1 MAAETGK
8 NTKNITRYQLEVTEL
23 IREMQNMTKEG
34 KDAGTQLDVLGNRFS
49 ELKKRGEKLEGVM
62 RFYASRTKDS
72 AKATANL
79 NTRLS
84 ALNTGVGKVT
94 AAEKRLLAEIKKAD
108 TARKREAAAVKKS
121 IEAKKKAAAATE
133 KLAAAER
140 KSALAKEKN
149 TKASKVATTGVKG
162 FASGV
167 GKAIGTLSRFAAAGA
182 LMGTVVRALKFI
194 FIDSGRAFIE
204 FEKAIAN
211 LSAVAGV
218 TGKDLDLLGD
228 AALKAAGQTKF
239 TAVEVIALQ
248 TELSKL
254 GFSAKETAEVTS
266 SVAFAAQALG
276 STLGSTA
283 ELVGKLKNQFNLLAE
298 DSDEIV
304 DILVTTINNSALS
317 LETFGVAIQYVGPI
331 ARDLGLSLG
340 QTSSA
345 MAVLADNGFTASRI
359 GTGLRGILTELGS
372 TSADVQKE
380 LKGLA
385 KAQLSLGD
393 AVDLVGKRNAAQL
406 ITLLANIEVLEDSN
420 NKYYEAGRALEA
432 AAIQTDSLAG
442 NMEILKSEVNKFQVS
457 LGDAIISSTLFGNV
471 ISYISEEAGNTIAA
485 FKAIKDA
492 PNEFNESL
500 KNVAEGADVFEQAVI
515 VAAAAA
521 GESVEDFRA
530 KVDKQLNSGLDL
542 EGTGIG
548 RFINGVNNAFL
559 NLEGRRDE
567 AETVNGL
574 IDSLTDAAAKVKDNV
589 LIEESRNKVADEYN
603 GILQTLIT
611 NKLEGLDVDDEA
623 IAKADEVLKR
633 RIKERKLIEAHIT
646 VIDRLNG
653 KKGELTVTEQAQL
666 AFYEDE
672 VLKLQASEK
681 ALEGFQRRFANL
693 QTTKK
698 EAAKEDKKSIKIERR
713 KANNYKDLVRAAN
726 DLNNAEE
733 KRIEVVL
740 ALNEANKDFQENS
753 IVQFSLNGK
762 KISNNLNLI
771 NTLEKERQAL
781 LDNISAGGES
791 TEQRKYDVGVMEKE
805 IETLD
810 GLIYKRKEENTA
822 LEAGTGTL
830 SITVKNTEKALAE
843 LKRQYDEGDITGSRL
858 KQLGVKAYEDM
869 VGQLLLLAGNDPEL
883 LELSNAIIDN
893 FPKPGEVD
901 WDQIV
906 NKGIE
911 EAISTTV
918 EALSSFND
926 VALENTKNRLEAEKD
941 ALKSRYETEDFLAKQ
956 QLENGLINEAQ
967 YRARQKQLRK
977 KQIAEENA
985 IDKKLFDAENKKK
998 KNDAKVDFLEALAS
1012 IIPTL
1017 IKEGIAEP
1025 TTLNIMAAITGASAA
1040 ASYAAE
1046 ISAINQ
1052 SKFYPKKFATG
1063 GMVNGPSHEQGG
1075 VPFSVQGQGG
1085 YEMEGGE
1092 FIVNK
1097 RAASLHRDLLDKI
1110 NGSVRP
1116 NLPNQPM
1123 KYAQGGAVSSTI
1135 TNVSQQSADSVN
1147 YLKAI
1152 AEATST
1158 NAMNSSRPVRAFV
1171 TSTDLRRDESA
1182 RRIKDNNTTI

>member
-182 LMGTVVRALKFI
+182 LIGTVVRALKFI

-500 KNVAEGADVFEQAVI
+500 KNVAEGADVFEQAVV

-530 KVDKQLNSGLDL
+530 KVDRQLNSFPNL
-542 EGTGIG
+542 EKTAIG
-548 RFINGVNNAFL
+548 RFINGINNAFL

-574 IDSLTDAAAKVKDNV
+574 VDSLTDAAAKIKDNV
-589 LIEESRNKVADEYN
+589 LIEKSRNEVAEEYN

-623 IAKADEVLKR
+623 IAKADELLRR

-653 KKGELTVTEQAQL
+653 KKGELTATEQAQL

-698 EAAKEDKKSIKIERR
+698 EAAKEDKKSIKIDRR
-713 KANNYKDLVRAAN
+713 KANNYRDLIRQTDSLN
-726 DLNNAEE
+726 DSE
-733 KRIEVVL
+733 KRRVDLIIET
-740 ALNEANKDFQENS
+740 NEANKDFQDNS
-753 IVQFSLNGK
+753 IASFMLTGK
-762 KISNNLNLI
+762 TISNNLNLI
-771 NTLEKERQAL
+771 DTLEKERQAL
-781 LDNISAGGES
+781 LDNISEGGEN
-791 TEQRKYDVGVMEKE
+791 TEQRKYNVGIMQKE

-810 GLIYKRKEENTA
+810 GLIFKRKEENA
-822 LEAGTGTL
+822 VLMADSGL
-830 SITVKNTEKALAE
+830 SLTVKNTEKALGE

-858 KQLGVKAYEDM
+858 KQLGEKAYEDM
-869 VGQLLLLAGNDPEL
+869 VGQLLLLAGGDPEL
-883 LELSNAIIDN
+883 LKLANSIIDN
-893 FPKPGEVD
+893 FPKPGAVD

-941 ALKSRYETEDFLAKQ
+941 ALKSRYETEDYLAKQ

-1046 ISAINQ
+1046 VSAINQ

-1182 RRIKDNNTTI
+1182 RRIKENNTTI

>member
-34 KDAGTQLDVLGNRFS
+34 KDAATQLNALGERFA
-49 ELKKRGEKLEGVM
+49 ENKKRAEKLEGVM

-79 NTRLS
+79 NTRLA

-94 AAEKRLLAEIKKAD
+94 AAEKRLLSEIKKAD
-108 TARKREAAAVKKS
+108 TARKKEAAAVKKS
-121 IEAKKKAAAATE
+121 IEAKKKAADATE

-149 TKASKVATTGVKG
+149 TKASKGATTGVKG

-182 LMGTVVRALKFI
+182 LIGTVVRALKFV

-254 GFSAKETAEVTS
+254 GFTAKETAEVTS

-530 KVDKQLNSGLDL
+530 KVDRQLNSGLDL

-603 GILQTLIT
+603 GILQKLIT

-623 IAKADEVLKR
+623 IAKADELLRR

-646 VIDRLNG
+646 VIDRLKG
-653 KKGELTVTEQAQL
+653 KKGELTATEQAQL

-681 ALEGFQRRFANL
+681 ALEGFQRRFSNL

-698 EAAKEDKKSIKIERR
+698 DAAKEDKKSIKIDRR
-713 KANNYKDLVRAAN
+713 KANNYRDLIRQTDSLN
-726 DLNNAEE
+726 DSE
-733 KRIEVVL
+733 KRRVDLIIQT
-740 ALNEANKDFQENS
+740 NEANKDFQDNS
-753 IVQFSLNGK
+753 IASFMLTGK
-762 KISNNLNLI
+762 TISNNLNLI
-771 NTLEKERQAL
+771 DTLEKERQAL
-781 LDNISAGGES
+781 LDNIAEGGEN
-791 TEQRKYDVGVMEKE
+791 TEQRKYNVGVMQKE

-810 GLIYKRKEENTA
+810 GLIFKRKEENA
-822 LEAGTGTL
+822 ILMADSGL
-830 SITVKNTEKALAE
+830 SLTVKNTEKALGE

-858 KQLGVKAYEDM
+858 KQLGEKAYEDM
-869 VGQLLLLAGNDPEL
+869 VGQLLLLAGGDKDL
-883 LELSNAIIDN
+883 LELANSIIDN
-893 FPKPGEVD
+893 FPKPGEID

-926 VALENTKNRLEAEKD
+926 VAFENTKNRLEAEKD
-941 ALKSRYETEDFLAKQ
+941 ALNERYETEDYLAKQ

-998 KNDAKVDFLEALAS
+998 KNDAKVEFLEALAS

-1017 IKEGIAEP
+1017 IKEGVAEP
-1025 TTLNIMAAITGASAA
+1025 TTLSIMAAITGASAA